1 VATVWRDEL
10 EVEAA
15 RYVDGWM
22 RGGWMDG
29 ASAASSIH
37 PFSAPLQTSNLKL
50 LRDGWMEREGMDEG
64 WMEREGM
71 DGWSEE

>member
-22 RGGWMDG
+22 
-29 ASAASSIH
+29 
-37 PFSAPLQTSNLKL
+37 
-50 LRDGWMEREGMDEG
+50 
-64 WMEREGM
+64 EREGM
-71 DGWSEE
+71 DGWSERSELHPSLLSTPSNL

>member
-1 VATVWRDEL
+1 MWRDEL

-22 RGGWMDG
+22 EREGMDGMDG

-37 PFSAPLQTSNLKL
+37 PFSAPLQTSNF
-50 LRDGWMEREGMDEG
+50 
-64 WMEREGM
+64 
-71 DGWSEE
+71 